1 MHTHDLT
8 LLLSHDIHND
18 ITNMNAIREHNITRG
33 LTRINKMRVRG
44 VKPPKTKKKPH
55 QRPRNVEFQNKS
67 EGVNLLIIILTSL
80 DVISKLL

>member
-18 ITNMNAIREHNITRG
+18 ITNMNTTQKHIITRG
-33 LTRINKMRVRG
+33 LTRINEMRVRV

-55 QRPRNVEFQNKS
+55 QRPRNVEFLYKTK
-67 EGVNLLIIILTSL
+67 GIILFDTIL
-80 DVISKLL
+80 IL